1 MTSPALDQIAAQLR
15 DAFERHDLALFGAL
29 LADDVRWG
37 EEGRPERCRGR
48 SDVLATFGR
57 LVGHGVD
64 TKVDDIVVGRI
75 GIVAIMQARW
85 ADSRDDRN
93 ETALYHSYHVRGGLI
108 TGISRYDNRNAAL
121 DAVGA

>member
-1 MTSPALDQIAAQLR
+1 VTSAALDQIAAQLR

-29 LADDVRWG
+29 LADDVQWG
-37 EEGRPERCRGR
+37 EQGRLEHCRGR

-64 TKVDDIVVGRI
+64 TKVEDIIVGRI

-85 ADSRDDRN
+85 ADSRDTRN
-93 ETALYHSYHVRGGLI
+93 ETALYHSYHVHGGLI
-108 TGISRYDNRNAAL
+108 IGIRRYDDRNAAL
-121 DAVGA
+121 DAIGA